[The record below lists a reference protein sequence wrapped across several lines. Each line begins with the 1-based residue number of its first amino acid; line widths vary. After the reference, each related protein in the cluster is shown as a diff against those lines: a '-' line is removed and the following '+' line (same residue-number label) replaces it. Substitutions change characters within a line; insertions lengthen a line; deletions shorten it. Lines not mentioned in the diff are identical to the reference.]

1 MAFKRLGKLIPQHL
15 KSAGIAR
22 GVQAARVIDVAN
34 NALDSV
40 FGTGTSASDARAV
53 SLKHGKLEVAS
64 MHSAFRQEIHLQ
76 SDTIIRK
83 INTELGDDLVKRIQ
97 VIV

>member
-1 MAFKRLGKLIPQHL
+1 MAFKKLGNLLPQHL

-22 GVQAARVIDVAN
+22 GVQAARVIDIAN
-34 NALDSV
+34 KALDSV
-40 FGTGTSASDARAV
+40 FGAGTSLSDARAI

-64 MHSAFRQEIHLQ
+64 MHSVLRHEIHLKSSELISQ
-76 SDTIIRK
+76 
-83 INTELGDDLVKRIQ
+83 INTELGDNLVKRIQ